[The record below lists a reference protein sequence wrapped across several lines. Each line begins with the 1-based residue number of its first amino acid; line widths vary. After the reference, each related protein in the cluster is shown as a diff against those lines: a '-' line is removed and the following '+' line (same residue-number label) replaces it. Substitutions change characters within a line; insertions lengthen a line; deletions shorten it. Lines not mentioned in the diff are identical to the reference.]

1 MERIFITGVGS
12 GIGLALAK
20 EALATGMEVH
30 AVGREAPEAL
40 RQHTSFFF
48 TQCDLSQTDSIA
60 KTVTPFLQKKRFD
73 TAILNAGM
81 LGEIKLLSQTSLD
94 ELKAVMELNLWANK
108 VLIDLLAAHTKTRQV
123 VGISSG
129 AAVNGSKGWGAY
141 SLSKA
146 ALNMLL
152 KVYAKE
158 LPHIHFTALAPG
170 VIRTPMVEQ
179 ILTKVDETEFP
190 SAARLK
196 NGSIRTPI
204 EAAKLLLETF
214 PKLLAYESGSFL
226 DVRTMSN

>member
-1 MERIFITGVGS
+1 MGRIFITGVGS
-12 GIGLALAK
+12 GIGLALAQ
-20 EALATGMEVH
+20 EALETGMEVH
-30 AVGREAPEAL
+30 AVGREAPEIL
-40 RQHTSFFF
+40 RQQASFFF
-48 TQCDLSQTDSIA
+48 AGCDLSKTNSIA
-60 KTVTPFLQKKRFD
+60 EILIPFLQDKSFD

-81 LGEIKLLSQTSLD
+81 LGEIKLLSQSSLE

-108 VLIDLLAAHTKTRQV
+108 VLIDLLAAHTYTTQI

-170 VIRTPMVEQ
+170 VIRTPMVEK
-179 ILTKVDETEFP
+179 ILTQVDEIEFP

-196 NGSIRTPI
+196 NGPIRTPK

-214 PKLLAYESGSFL
+214 PKLLDYESGSFL
-226 DVRTMSN
+226 DVRTMD